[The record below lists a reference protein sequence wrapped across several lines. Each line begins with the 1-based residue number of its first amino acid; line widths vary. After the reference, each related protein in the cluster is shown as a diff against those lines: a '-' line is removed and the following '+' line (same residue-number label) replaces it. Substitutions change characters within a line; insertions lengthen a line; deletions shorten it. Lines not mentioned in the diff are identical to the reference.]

1 MSGLNKK
8 RFLCV
13 VVVAALLLSIA
24 VAVSQPVQAEKL
36 LSLSGEKEELSPKG
50 ALKVPIRIV
59 HCGHGF
65 ALKRDGTEEFHML
78 RVHIVRVRHL
88 QPIYVRELMA
98 KGMGIKEIRA
108 EIEKQRGRYF
118 YRGYLQFGENLY
130 RLVNMSRD
138 EANGSRVFNADIAGR
153 LDNTESIVGHIR
165 ITVMRYEGLWIGD
178 GELSMDEGVYAGE
191 YKVLLNLL
199 PSGL

>member
-65 ALKRDGTEEFHML
+65 ALKEDGIEEFHML

-191 YKVLLNLL
+191 YKVLLTLF